1 MQQKRLNLQHQRLV
15 LGFHLCRFIY
25 AWGKESALKSSK
37 PADPDKAF
45 EPLKRLIQVMR
56 KDPVINAEVMK
67 ILKLDPYQRRFV
79 LNNWLEQLRLRN
91 ASENLLSALSCLF
104 DDNIAEKVLT
114 LINEVEFKRK
124 VKKS

>member
-1 MQQKRLNLQHQRLV
+1 
-15 LGFHLCRFIY
+15 
-25 AWGKESALKSSK
+25 LKSSK

-104 DDNIAEKVLT
+104 DDKIAEKVLT